1 METFD
6 FVIIGSGSAAMSAAS
21 KASEL
26 GVKTAVIER
35 GPSVGGT
42 CVNVGCVPS
51 KYLLATGDIY
61 YYASHNGFEGISG
74 GENLKLDFK
83 KAIESKRRLVEGL
96 RNDKYEKVLQTL
108 PSVTKF
114 DGTAKFTGDH
124 EVSFKGKKIW
134 GEKFLIATGSSTFVP
149 PIDGIEDVGY
159 LTNVEALDLDRLP
172 KSMIVLGGGPLGLE
186 FAQMYSH
193 FGTKVCV
200 IQRSPKLLPRMEPE
214 IGNAVY
220 KYLSDEGIEIC
231 LSANAKSLRMDG
243 VEKVL
248 TVGDG
253 DEIKE
258 YRGEQVLAATGRTP
272 NSGGLGLEE
281 IGIELGKRGEVVI
294 NEFQQTSVDHIYA
307 AGDVRGEPMLETTAA
322 KEGNIVAQ
330 NAFRGTKKKIDYNA
344 VPSCI
349 FTHPQIAMVGM
360 TDAKAKAEGIDCSCR
375 TLYFD
380 VIPKA
385 KIIKDTRGVIKMV
398 AESESGR
405 ILGVSVVCPDAG
417 DLIHEA
423 TLAVKHNLTIYD
435 IIDTVHVFPTLSES
449 IKLVAQSYV
458 KDVTNLPCCTD

>member
-51 KYLLATGDIY
+51 KHLLTMGDIFY
-61 YYASHNGFEGISG
+61 HAAHNGFDAISG
-74 GENLKLDFK
+74 GESLKLDFK

-96 RNDKYEKVLQTL
+96 RKDKYEKVLQTL
-108 PSVTKF
+108 PNVSKF
-114 DGTAKFTGDH
+114 DGTAKFSGTH
-124 EVSFKGKKIW
+124 EISFNGTKVR
-134 GEKFLIATGSSTFVP
+134 GEKFLIATGSSTYIP
-149 PIDGIEDVGY
+149 PIDGIEEVGY
-159 LTNVEALDLDRLP
+159 LTNIEALDLDELP

-200 IQRSPKLLPRMEPE
+200 IQRSPKLLPKMEPE

-231 LSANAKSLRMDG
+231 LSANAKSLRTDG

-253 DEIKE
+253 DKIRE
-258 YRGEQVLAATGRTP
+258 YRGEQILAATGRTP
-272 NSGGLGLEE
+272 NSEGLGLEE
-281 IGIELGKRGEVVI
+281 IGVELGGRGEVVI

-322 KEGNIVAQ
+322 KEGNIVAE
-330 NAFRGTKKKIDYNA
+330 NALKGAKRKIDYNS
-344 VPSCI
+344 VPTCV
-349 FTHPQIAMVGM
+349 FTSPQIASVGM
-360 TDAKAKAEGIDCSCR
+360 TDAKAKAEGYDCACR
-375 TLYFD
+375 TLHFD
-380 VIPKA
+380 IIPKA

-405 ILGVSVVCPDAG
+405 ILGVSIVCPDAG

-423 TLAVKHNLTIYD
+423 TLAVKYNLTIYD